1 MLLVWGI
8 TLCNGLNEDQTNKD
22 LEDEDNIV
30 IKVANIDAIKD
41 DNAVINYQITGYSS
55 SFIYTKRNLLHVN

>member
-30 IKVANIDAIKD
+30 IKVANVDAIKD

-55 SFIYTKRNLLHVN
+55 SFIYTKCNL

>member
-30 IKVANIDAIKD
+30 IKVANVDAIKD

-55 SFIYTKRNLLHVN
+55 SFIYTKRNL

>member
-30 IKVANIDAIKD
+30 IKVANVDAIKD

-55 SFIYTKRNLLHVN
+55 SSIYTKCNL